1 MWIDILYKHFLFFF
15 RPCDV
20 LFATEDTN
28 EQFEDYYDQFGD
40 SYSHNATLDSL
51 KYSINQVREK
61 GEALEDLTATEI
73 AQFENEHRDT
83 FSKNLKLA
91 GLFRALTASFH
102 KDLEISSLTFRFYGG
117 QVEKS
122 FIGISYY
129 FVKSDDYSKEDLQNI
144 KAKRRDLQG
153 RKTFKILTEDW
164 IDDCIEK
171 KTLIS
176 ETDYEL

>member
-1 MWIDILYKHFLFFF
+1 MPVPIFFCF

-20 LFATEDTN
+20 LFATEETN

-40 SYSHNATLDSL
+40 SYSHNASLDSL
-51 KYSINQVREK
+51 KYSIDQVREK

-73 AQFENEHRDT
+73 AQFENEHSDT

-122 FIGISYY
+122 LIGISYY

-153 RKTFKILTEDW
+153 QKTFKILTEDW

>member
-1 MWIDILYKHFLFFF
+1 MHFFGFCF

-28 EQFEDYYDQFGD
+28 LQFEDFYDQFGD
-40 SYSHNATLDSL
+40 SYTHNASLDSL
-51 KYSINQVREK
+51 KYSMNQVREK
-61 GEALEDLTATEI
+61 GEALEDLTATKI
-73 AQFENEHRDT
+73 KQFENKYSDT
-83 FSKNLKLA
+83 FSENLKLA
-91 GLFRALTASFH
+91 GIFRTITASFH
-102 KDLEISSLTFRFYGG
+102 KKLEISSLTFRFYGG
-117 QVEKS
+117 QVEKN
-122 FIGISYY
+122 FNGITYY
-129 FVKSDDYSKEDLQNI
+129 FVKSDDHSEEDLQNI

-153 RKTFKILTEDW
+153 QKTFKILTEDW